1 MEVFVLYGRYNDRVL
16 GGGIMSKVIEQKK
29 QVVSEIAEKLRDS
42 QSTILVDYRGL
53 DVAEVTE
60 LRSQL
65 REAGVEF
72 KVYKNT
78 MTRRAVEEAELTD
91 LNDVLVGPTAIA
103 FSKDDVVAPAKVL
116 NNFAKEHEALEIKG
130 GVVEGS
136 VASLEQ
142 IKELADLPN
151 YEGMLSML
159 LSVLQAP
166 VRNFAYATK
175 AVAEQKE
182 EQGA

>member
-1 MEVFVLYGRYNDRVL
+1 
-16 GGGIMSKVIEQKK
+16 MSKVIEKKK
-29 QVVSEIAEKLRDS
+29 QVVSEIATKLRES
-42 QSTILVDYRGL
+42 KSTILVDYRGL

-60 LRSQL
+60 LRKQL

-78 MTRRAVEEAELTD
+78 MSRRAAEEAELSE
-91 LNDVLVGPTAIA
+91 LNEVLVGPTAIA
-103 FSKDDVVAPAKVL
+103 FSNEDVVAPAKVL
-116 NNFAKEHEALEIKG
+116 NNFAKDHEALEIKG
-130 GVVEGS
+130 GVIQGN
-136 VASLEQ
+136 VASIDQ
-142 IKELADLPN
+142 MKELADLPS
-151 YEGMLSML
+151 YEGLLSMV

-166 VRNFAYATK
+166 MRNFAYATK

>member
-1 MEVFVLYGRYNDRVL
+1 
-16 GGGIMSKVIEQKK
+16 MSKVIEKKK
-29 QVVSEIAEKLRDS
+29 QVVSEIATKLRES
-42 QSTILVDYRGL
+42 ESTILVDYRGL

-60 LRSQL
+60 LRKQL

-78 MTRRAVEEAELTD
+78 MSRRAAEEAELSE
-91 LNDVLVGPTAIA
+91 LNEVLVGPTAIA
-103 FSKDDVVAPAKVL
+103 FSNEDVVAPAKVL
-116 NNFAKEHEALEIKG
+116 NNFAKNHEALEIKG
-130 GVVEGS
+130 GVIQGS
-136 VASLEQ
+136 VASIDQ
-142 IKELADLPN
+142 IKELADLPS
-151 YEGMLSML
+151 YEGLLSMV

-166 VRNFAYATK
+166 MRNFAYATK

>member
-1 MEVFVLYGRYNDRVL
+1 
-16 GGGIMSKVIEQKK
+16 MSKVIEKKK
-29 QVVSEIAEKLRDS
+29 QVVSEIATKLRES
-42 QSTILVDYRGL
+42 ESTILVDYRGL

-60 LRSQL
+60 LRKQL

-78 MTRRAVEEAELTD
+78 MSRRAAEEAELSE
-91 LNDVLVGPTAIA
+91 LNEVLVGPTAIA
-103 FSKDDVVAPAKVL
+103 FSNEDVVAPAKVL
-116 NNFAKEHEALEIKG
+116 NNFAKDHEALEIKG
-130 GVVEGS
+130 GVIQGN
-136 VASLEQ
+136 VASVDQ
-142 IKELADLPN
+142 IKELADLPS
-151 YEGMLSML
+151 YEGLLSMV

-166 VRNFAYATK
+166 MRNFAYATK

>member
-1 MEVFVLYGRYNDRVL
+1 
-16 GGGIMSKVIEQKK
+16 MSKVIEKKK
-29 QVVSEIAEKLRDS
+29 QVVSEIATKLRES
-42 QSTILVDYRGL
+42 ESTILVDYRGL

-60 LRSQL
+60 LRKQL

-78 MTRRAVEEAELTD
+78 MSRRAAEEAELSE
-91 LNDVLVGPTAIA
+91 LNEVLVGPTAIA
-103 FSKDDVVAPAKVL
+103 FSNEDVVAPAKVL
-116 NNFAKEHEALEIKG
+116 NNFAKDHEALEIKG
-130 GVVEGS
+130 GVIQGN
-136 VASLEQ
+136 VASIDQ
-142 IKELADLPN
+142 IKELADLPS
-151 YEGMLSML
+151 YEGLLSMV

-166 VRNFAYATK
+166 MRNFAYATK